1 MTRKFLSSAVD
12 HSLAAKYL
20 TKANRFKADAE
31 NMAQLSDEFSGN
43 GVAVLCVHAAIA
55 YGDAIAIL
63 AAGKKSKSGDHRDAE
78 PFLSSVVPI
87 RTVEDKAAIRAFQ
100 AILNR
105 GDSTL
110 PGSPSKQLNR
120 INIQRPPHPPCA
132 LQLLNLRQPPIE
144 KPMQSAALNTLH
156 QQLRMMTPRP
166 FGHRRRNRAQQL
178 DVARR
183 LGDLACL
190 C

>member
-1 MTRKFLSSAVD
+1 MTRKFPSSAVN

-63 AAGKKSKSGDHRDAE
+63 AAGKKSKSGDHRDAA

-87 RTVEDKAAIRAFQ
+87 RTAEDKAAIRAFQ

-105 GDSTL
+105 KDEVSYADDIIDE
-110 PGSPSKQLNR
+110 SE
-120 INIQRPPHPPCA
+120 A
-132 LQLLNLRQPPIE
+132 
-144 KPMQSAALNTLH
+144 AALLER
-156 QQLRMMTPRP
+156 LRTFARWTDKT
-166 FGHRRRNRAQQL
+166 FRDIKQRATS
-178 DVARR
+178 
-183 LGDLACL
+183 
-190 C
+190 